1 MRSLVKRFLFATGIA
16 RLLHRLHNRRVLTV
30 VMFHRVL
37 PLEDPR
43 AAGAN
48 PTYTV
53 TADEF
58 AACLAFFARWY
69 TVVDLAMV
77 ERAAAGGKLPA
88 CPLLITFDDG
98 WRDNVEYALPLLAAR
113 GMPAVLFV
121 ATDHVGSRMGF
132 WQERVFDA
140 AKRAGGSDIV
150 AAAEVAVMA
159 AASPERRS
167 SALETLPDPDLPRQ
181 MADAVE
187 LAQMQA
193 SGVTIGGHG
202 HSHTP
207 LTDVPD
213 AAAELA
219 TCRSVL
225 KAAGLGGA
233 LPALS
238 FPHGR
243 CNQALIRCAQ
253 QEGFGLC
260 FTSEPCL
267 TAPEQLADPRG
278 IGRVSV
284 ELRYLRRQGGFDLPS
299 LAFSLLTRPRRAAA

>member
-1 MRSLVKRFLFATGIA
+1 MRLLIKRCLYAAGVA
-16 RLLHRLHNRRVLTV
+16 RLLHWFCNRRVLTV

-37 PLEDPR
+37 PPEDTR

-53 TADEF
+53 SADEF
-58 AACLAFFARWY
+58 AACLVFFARWY
-69 TVVDLAMV
+69 SVVDLATV

-98 WRDNVEYALPLLAAR
+98 WQDNVEYALPLLAAH

-121 ATDHVGSRMGF
+121 ATGHVGSKVGF
-132 WQERVFDA
+132 WQERIFDA
-140 AKRAGGSDIV
+140 AKRAGASDS
-150 AAAEVAVMA
+150 AANAEVTALA
-159 AASPERRS
+159 AASPERRAS
-167 SALETLPDPDLPRQ
+167 ILDTLADANLPRQ
-181 MADAVE
+181 MADAEE

-193 SGVTIGGHG
+193 SGIAIGGHG

-207 LTDVPD
+207 LTDVQD

-219 TCRSVL
+219 TCRSIL
-225 KAAGLGGA
+225 KEAGLGGR

-243 CNQALIRCAQ
+243 CDQDLIRRAQ

-267 TAPEQLADPRG
+267 TPPDQLTDPRG

-284 ELRYLRRQGGFDLPS
+284 ELRHLRGQGGVDLPA
-299 LAFSLLTRPRRAAA
+299 LAFSLLTRPHRAAA

>member
-1 MRSLVKRFLFATGIA
+1 MRFLVKRFLFAIGLA
-16 RLLHRLHNRRVLTV
+16 RLLHRLRNRHVLTV

-37 PLEDPR
+37 PPEDPR

-53 TADEF
+53 TVDEF
-58 AACLAFFARWY
+58 AACLTLLASWY
-69 TVVDLAMV
+69 TAVDLGVV
-77 ERAAAGGKLPA
+77 ERAAAGGRLPV

-121 ATDHVGSRMGF
+121 ATAYVGDRMGF

-140 AKRAGGSDIV
+140 AKRAGASDV
-150 AAAEVAVMA
+150 AADAEVAALSATSHGRRA
-159 AASPERRS
+159 AALD
-167 SALETLPDPDLPRQ
+167 ALADPGLPRQ
-181 MADAVE
+181 MADTAE
-187 LAQMQA
+187 LKHMEA
-193 SGVTIGGHG
+193 SGITIGGHG
-202 HSHTP
+202 NSHMP

-219 TCRSVL
+219 TCHSVL
-225 KAAGLGGA
+225 TAAGLGGSA
-233 LPALS
+233 PALS

-243 CNQALIRCAQ
+243 CNPDLVRCAQ

-267 TAPEQLADPRG
+267 TPYDQLNDPRG

-284 ELRYLRRQGGFDLPS
+284 ELRHLRHRGGFDLPT
-299 LAFSLLTRPRRAAA
+299 LAFSLLTRPHRTRA

>member
-1 MRSLVKRFLFATGIA
+1 MRSLIKRCLYAVGVA
-16 RLLHRLHNRRVLTV
+16 RLLHWSCNRRVLTV

-37 PLEDPR
+37 PPEDVR

-69 TVVDLAMV
+69 NVVDLATV
-77 ERAAAGGKLPA
+77 ERAAAGGNLPA

-113 GMPAVLFV
+113 AMPAVLFV
-121 ATDHVGSRMGF
+121 ATGHIGSKVGF
-132 WQERVFDA
+132 WQERVFEA
-140 AKRAGGSDIV
+140 AKRAGAPDS
-150 AAAEVAVMA
+150 AADAEVTALAAV
-159 AASPERRS
+159 SPERRAGVLN
-167 SALETLPDPDLPRQ
+167 ALADANLPRQ
-181 MADAVE
+181 MADAAE

-193 SGVTIGGHG
+193 NRIAIGGHG

-207 LTDVPD
+207 LTDVQD
-213 AAAELA
+213 AVAELA
-219 TCRSVL
+219 TCRSIL
-225 KAAGLGGA
+225 KEAGLGGP

-243 CNQALIRCAQ
+243 CDQDLVRRAQ
-253 QEGFGLC
+253 QAGFGLC

-267 TAPEQLADPRG
+267 TPPEQLADPRG

-284 ELRYLRRQGGFDLPS
+284 ELRHLRGHGGVDLS
-299 LAFSLLTRPRRAAA
+299 ALAFSLLTRPHRAAA